1 LGCGTL
7 FATSPSGSKK
17 TKDGDLNM
25 LRKIR
30 RFLLVIHPTKGS
42 KGISMIEVL
51 VSMIIFAAGLL
62 MLAPM
67 IITSLRGNEWA
78 DMTTKAAHNIH
89 AKIEGI
95 KNTHDWTSGHDNPQG
110 MTRTWT
116 VEGYGSFLK
125 KIVVKMTWMD
135 KDSTLHRD
143 SIMTYESFN

>member
-1 LGCGTL
+1 
-7 FATSPSGSKK
+7 
-17 TKDGDLNM
+17 M